1 LRETVFPIEI
11 FSRQARQARQA
22 MSPLSSSH
30 FPFENPPAY
39 ASIARVKTSFLPVSI
54 ALLILASTRVFAEPA
69 STDLILSEDFESVPV
84 GGIPKGFTK
93 TGALGVAEDSAHS
106 GRKSLR
112 IEPAV
117 KGARVITLTGEK
129 MAAIGGTHWGR
140 LYYKVKLPSPLP
152 VVPEGK
158 TTAGIHTTL
167 VSGKATSPLA
177 NDHIDVRLMG
187 TSTNMTGAFKY
198 LFNVQPPNPRKEFG
212 PSAKTL
218 SQYTDQWTLAEWFV
232 DHDTQTYQF
241 FINGQEITDIAL
253 HKGAGQFEGA
263 EIPPVFENLSFGWNN
278 YQPASGEGFTVWI
291 DDLAL
296 GKKRIGPTSATSA
309 AAARK

>member
-1 LRETVFPIEI
+1 
-11 FSRQARQARQA
+11 
-22 MSPLSSSH
+22 
-30 FPFENPPAY
+30 
-39 ASIARVKTSFLPVSI
+39 VKTPLLPVSI
-54 ALLILASTRVFAEPA
+54 ALLILASTRVFADPA
-69 STDLILSEDFESVPV
+69 PADLILSEDFESTPV
-84 GGIPKGFTK
+84 GQIPKGFTK
-93 TGALGVAEDSAHS
+93 NGALGVAEDAAHS

-129 MAAIGGTHWGR
+129 LAAIGGMHWGR
-140 LYYKVKLPSPLP
+140 LYYKVKLPTPLP

-167 VSGKATSPLA
+167 VSGRATSPLA
-177 NDHIDVRLMG
+177 NDPIDVRLMG

-198 LFNVQPPNPRKEFG
+198 LFNVQPKLRKEFG
-212 PSAKTL
+212 VSAKTP
-218 SQYTDQWTLAEWFV
+218 SQYTDEWTLAEWFV

-263 EIPPVFENLSFGWNN
+263 EIPAVFESLSFGWNN
-278 YQPASGEGFTVWI
+278 YQPATGDGFTVWI

-296 GKKRIGPTSATSA
+296 GKKRIGATLA
-309 AAARK
+309 ASAARK